1 MAEII
6 ADKKVFALS
15 EVTNSIKK
23 TISERYSSTFWV
35 KAEMNKLNFY
45 RHSGH
50 CYPELLEKKDGRVV
64 AQMRA
69 ILWSSDYLRIN
80 EQFIRLLKEPL
91 KDGIN
96 IMFEASISFDAVHG
110 ITIRIHNMEPAF
122 TLGDLELEKSESIR
136 RLKEEG
142 LFDKNKLLSL
152 PLLPMRVAVISVET
166 SKGFA
171 DFKKTLEDNP
181 FRFKFFIRLYPALL
195 QGEKAIPS
203 IRSQLDR
210 IRNLAHHFDAV
221 AIIRGGGGEVGLSCY
236 NHYDLAKSIADFP
249 LPVLTGI
256 GHATNITV
264 SEMVSHTY
272 GITPT
277 AVAEVL
283 LNKARDFAEKLKHC
297 TELVHSVPE
306 LLTEESEALDHLA
319 KAISQNSLQQL
330 KGTHLRLERLSNTLG
345 RTVSS
350 RIHRES
356 EFVSEKQ
363 SALAQSKIITRQSL
377 FNMGHLRKRL
387 SELCD
392 LRIQEAKSSISKK
405 KHALQLLDPQE
416 VVKRG
421 YSLTF
426 HNGKVLKSIREI
438 QEGDIIETMIADGQM
453 ESSII
458 KIKNKQS

>member
-1 MAEII
+1 MSEII

-23 TISERYSSTFWV
+23 TISERYTSTFWV

-50 CYPELLEKKDGRVV
+50 CYPELLEKKEGRVV

-96 IMFEASISFDAVHG
+96 IMFEASISFDPVHG

-136 RLKEEG
+136 KLKEEG
-142 LFDKNKLLSL
+142 IFDQNKQLSL

-166 SKGFA
+166 SKGYA

-181 FRFKFFIRLYPALL
+181 FRFRFFFRLYPALL
-195 QGEKAIPS
+195 QGEKAVPS

-210 IRNLAHHFDAV
+210 IKHVAHHFDAV

-283 LNKARDFAEKLKHC
+283 LNKALDFAEKLRRC
-297 TELVHSVPE
+297 VEVVQAVPE
-306 LLTEESEALDHLA
+306 YLQDESEDLDHLA
-319 KAISQNSLQQL
+319 KAISHNSLQHL
-330 KGTHLRLERLSNTLG
+330 KSTHLALERLSNALG

-356 EFVSEKQ
+356 EAISERQ
-363 SALAQSKIITRQSL
+363 SGLAQSKILTRQSL
-377 FNMGHLRKRL
+377 FNTEHLAKRL
-387 SELCD
+387 AEVSERQFREQGFLLAQSEQA
-392 LRIQEAKSSISKK
+392 LR
-405 KHALQLLDPQE
+405 LLDPQE

-421 YSLTF
+421 YSLTMYK
-426 HNGKVLKSIREI
+426 GKVLKSIEDV
-438 QEGDIIETMIADGQM
+438 QEGDVLETKIADGQI
-453 ESSII
+453 ESRIT
-458 KIKNKQS
+458 KIKNKDS

>member
-1 MAEII
+1 MSEII

-23 TISERYSSTFWV
+23 TISERYTSTFWV

-96 IMFEASISFDAVHG
+96 IMFEASISFDPVHG

-136 RLKEEG
+136 RLKAEG
-142 LFDKNKLLSL
+142 IFDQNKQLSL
-152 PLLPMRVAVISVET
+152 PMLPMRVAVISVET
-166 SKGFA
+166 SKGYA

-181 FRFKFFIRLYPALL
+181 FRFRFFLRLYPALL
-195 QGEKAIPS
+195 QGEKAVPS

-283 LNKARDFAEKLKHC
+283 LNKARDFAEKLKRC
-297 TELVHSVPE
+297 TEVVYAVPE
-306 LLTEESEALDHLA
+306 LLQEESEALDLLA

-330 KGTHLRLERLSNTLG
+330 KSTHLSLERLSNNLG

-356 EFVSEKQ
+356 EAINEKQ
-363 SALAQSKIITRQSL
+363 SALAQSKMLTMQSL
-377 FNMGHLRKRL
+377 FSMEHLSKRL
-387 SELCD
+387 SELSV
-392 LRIQEAKSSISKK
+392 RRFHEANSSLSQLE
-405 KHALQLLDPQE
+405 HALRLLDPQE

-421 YSLTF
+421 YSLTL
-426 HNGKVLKSIREI
+426 HKGKVLKSIRDI
-438 QEGDIIETMIADGQM
+438 QEGAVIETLIADGQF
-453 ESSII
+453 ESSIT
-458 KIKNKQS
+458 KIKNNQS